1 VVSVRDEG
9 PGIAQEL
16 QADLFQPFKR
26 LHGESHPDIGGVG
39 LGLALVH
46 TVVQRHGGR
55 VEVRSEG
62 GKGAEFRLVLPQ
74 ADAPEAERDA

>member
-1 VVSVRDEG
+1 
-9 PGIAQEL
+9 
-16 QADLFQPFKR
+16 
-26 LHGESHPDIGGVG
+26 
-39 LGLALVH
+39 
-46 TVVQRHGGR
+46 VVQRHGGR

>member
-39 LGLALVH
+39 LGLALVRSIA
-46 TVVQRHGGR
+46 QRHGGS
-55 VEVRSEG
+55 VHCEG
-62 GKGAEFRLVLPQ
+62 RADGQPGACFVLRLP
-74 ADAPEAERDA
+74 AA